1 MLAAPPPHI
10 LLVGEDRMAGG
21 SISEYL
27 KENSFRVTSVPD
39 GVTMREALNSGS
51 VDVVLLALP
60 PVRGDA
66 VQLARWLR
74 EESPVSIIVLS
85 SRREEA
91 DLVMALELGA
101 DDCLTNPF
109 SLRELL
115 ARVRALLRRRRMDV
129 RPGKARGVRAYRFDG
144 CELNVNTRRLVTRDQ
159 RQLAISN
166 GEFNLLVALLGA
178 GGCTLSRVQLLELS
192 RLHDD
197 EVYDRSVDVQIMRVR
212 RKIEADYSK
221 PRCLLTVRGAGY
233 RVGVPVE
240 PIY

>member
-1 MLAAPPPHI
+1 MAA
-10 LLVGEDRMAGG
+10 G

-39 GVTMREALNSGS
+39 GVTMQEALDSGA

-60 PVRGDA
+60 PGRGDA
-66 VQLARWLR
+66 VQLARRLR
-74 EESPVSIIVLS
+74 EESPVSIIMLS

-101 DDCLTNPF
+101 DDCLTKPF

-129 RPGKARGVRAYRFDG
+129 RPGKAQGVRAYRFDG
-144 CELNVNTRRLVTRDQ
+144 CELNVNTRRLVTRDKSQ
-159 RQLAISN
+159 IAMSN

-178 GGCTLSRVQLLELS
+178 GDRILSRMQLLELS
-192 RLHDD
+192 R
-197 EVYDRSVDVQIMRVR
+197 RAR
-212 RKIEADYSK
+212 R
-221 PRCLLTVRGAGY
+221 RGL
-233 RVGVPVE
+233 RP
-240 PIY
+240 